1 MDASTIESPA
11 MQLNCIQ
18 ELATTG
24 ARAVAGF
31 VHGGTRYLAVPQ
43 LARDVE
49 GQPAKMTLGDS
60 DLEMP
65 VYRWEGGRFVPH
77 ASLPVPGGE
86 DAEFFRIGE
95 RAFLATASLRSG
107 RDPYTLAVP
116 STIFEL
122 VDGRFEP
129 FQRIDGFA
137 AKQWHHFAI
146 GERHF
151 LALAQGVTLPG
162 EQPARPVSSCILEWD
177 GARFVPFQDVPSAW
191 GYNWAFFEVGGEKL
205 LAHADHAVPSLLLR
219 WNGERFELF
228 QQLDGQSG
236 RAFCFFET
244 QGQAWLAFANLHGD
258 TLLYRWQDGGFAVQQ
273 VLAGPGGREFAWRGD
288 AQGGHLVLVNF
299 LHGTREAPIPELESI
314 VFRMDDGR
322 LVEAARFATSGGTD
336 AAFFEADGALHLAVA
351 NSLSAAVRFATP
363 SRIYRVDGLGASIT
377 G

>member
-65 VYRWEGGRFVPH
+65 VYRWDGGRFVPH

-162 EQPARPVSSCILEWD
+162 EQPARPVSSCLLEWD
-177 GARFVPFQDVPSAW
+177 GTRFVPFQDVPSAW
-191 GYNWAFFEVGGEKL
+191 GYNWAFFELGGGRHGVSAALEFALTQLKVEEVVVMGHGSCGGV
-205 LAHADHAVPSLLLR
+205 HASLTGRFTDAKPGEGGFIAR
-219 WNGERFELF
+219 WIDM
-228 QQLDGQSG
+228 LDEARDRIVARYGT
-236 RAFCFFET
+236 C
-244 QGQAWLAFANLHGD
+244 
-258 TLLYRWQDGGFAVQQ
+258 LLY
-273 VLAGPGGREFAWRGD
+273 
-288 AQGGHLVLVNF
+288 
-299 LHGTREAPIPELESI
+299 
-314 VFRMDDGR
+314 
-322 LVEAARFATSGGTD
+322 TSD
-336 AAFFEADGALHLAVA
+336 AAD
-351 NSLSAAVRFATP
+351 
-363 SRIYRVDGLGASIT
+363 D
-377 G
+377 